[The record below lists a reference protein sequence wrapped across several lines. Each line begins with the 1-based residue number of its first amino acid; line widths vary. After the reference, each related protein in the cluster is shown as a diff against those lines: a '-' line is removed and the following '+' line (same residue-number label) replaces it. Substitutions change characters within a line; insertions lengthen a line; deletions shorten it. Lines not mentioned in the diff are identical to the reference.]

1 MIKYIQTITFATFA
15 SLLLLFSCGN
25 PNKEGKETKVLAS
38 KEELKASI
46 KQMEDSLK
54 LLQSKDIPVENL
66 HRMELANRLKLFYE
80 SYPEDAYAPKCLDNI
95 HMVYSGMGVHEL
107 SIAYAD
113 TLLRNYPKYEN
124 RAMIL
129 ESQGSN
135 FDIFSTPR
143 DSAKVRY
150 YYTLLLKEFP
160 NLDKEKREGIKERL
174 ANNRLTFDD
183 YLNKKIE
190 DMASK

>member
-1 MIKYIQTITFATFA
+1 VVKKKKLDKKQ
-15 SLLLLFSCGN
+15 LL
-25 PNKEGKETKVLAS
+25 S
-38 KEELKASI
+38 KEELRSSI

-54 LLQSKDIPVENL
+54 VLQSSDMPVENL
-66 HRMELANRLKLFYE
+66 HRMELANRLIAFYE
-80 SYPEDAYAPKCLDNI
+80 SYPEDSYAPKCLDKI

-113 TLLRNYPKYEN
+113 TLLLKYPVYEN
-124 RAMIL
+124 RAMVL

-135 FDIFSTPR
+135 YDIFTSPR

-150 YYTLLLKEFP
+150 YYTMLLKENP
-160 NLDKEKREGIKERL
+160 KMDKEKRQGIIDRL
-174 ANNRLTFDD
+174 AQNQLTFDE
-183 YLNKKIE
+183 YLNKKIM